1 MSVVAIGGTTPVE
14 RTARP
19 RWVVPAIGAGVL
31 VALQLVL
38 AGVDRFPTRLYIHL
52 ADPIDDLQD
61 WIQEHRLSHPLFKW
75 FLEPFRRRVNDTLN
89 SLTDLFV
96 WLPWFTLPVVVFA
109 LIARTGRW
117 RSAVFGGACMAF
129 PGVVG
134 LWEPAMETMSLMMV
148 SVALAVV
155 IGVPLGIWA
164 ALSDR
169 ANRIMRPV
177 LDAMQTVPSTAYLV
191 PAVLLFSIG
200 QVPATVATVIY
211 ALPPVVRLTALGIRQ
226 VPHDTV
232 EAARMFG
239 SSRRQLLTKVQLPQA
254 IPSIVTGINQ
264 TINMALGIVVIASL
278 VGAGGLGEAVLESL
292 RLRAPGRGLVIGA
305 AIVSLALVFDR
316 VTRSF
321 IERPTPLPNAPSRR
335 GRTMI
340 VAAGIAVAVVV
351 ARATEWIDFPVSWGT
366 DFADPIDDAIIWI
379 RDNSRWLTKDV
390 NDFIVREL
398 WVRNTGFL
406 KNTVAWPVLVLGTA
420 ALGWWV
426 KGWRLA
432 LFCGAGVLGIG
443 LVGLWAPAID
453 TLVQVLI
460 AVVIAAAIALPLGIW
475 LGRHPRA
482 EAALSPFLDALQ
494 TIPSLVYAIPFVMI
508 FAVGIVPG
516 GIIASVLYAIPPG
529 VRVSALGVR
538 QVPASTIEA
547 ATTFGAS
554 RRQVLWGVRIPL
566 ALPAIMLAVNQVILM
581 VVAMVIIS
589 GLTGGGGL
597 GYLIIDTF
605 TRTKIGQGVE
615 VAVALT
621 LMAMVLD
628 RLTQGL
634 AERFQPPAATR

>member
-1 MSVVAIGGTTPVE
+1 MT
-14 RTARP
+14 
-19 RWVVPAIGAGVL
+19 
-31 VALQLVL
+31 
-38 AGVDRFPTRLYIHL
+38 
-52 ADPIDDLQD
+52 
-61 WIQEHRLSHPLFKW
+61 
-75 FLEPFRRRVNDTLN
+75 
-89 SLTDLFV
+89 
-96 WLPWFTLPVVVFA
+96 
-109 LIARTGRW
+109 
-117 RSAVFGGACMAF
+117 F

-134 LWEPAMETMSLMMV
+134 LWEPAMETLSLMIV
-148 SVALAVV
+148 SVALAVL
-155 IGVPLGIWA
+155 IGVPLGILA
-164 ALSDR
+164 ALNER
-169 ANRIMRPV
+169 ASRIMRPI

-200 QVPATVATVIY
+200 QVPAAVATLIY

-226 VPHDTV
+226 VPSDTV
-232 EAARMFG
+232 EAGYMFG

-254 IPSIVTGINQ
+254 VPSIVTGINQ
-264 TINMALGIVVIASL
+264 TINMALGIVVIAAL

-335 GRTMI
+335 GRTLLVAGGI
-340 VAAGIAVAVVV
+340 VVAVVV
-351 ARATEWIDFPVSWGT
+351 AKAAGWIEFPVSWGT
-366 DFADPIDDAIIWI
+366 DFADPIDDAITWI
-379 RDNSRWLTKDV
+379 RDHVRWLTKDV

-398 WVRNTGFL
+398 WVRSTSWL
-406 KNTVAWPVLVLGTA
+406 KLTIAWPVLVIGTA
-420 ALGWWV
+420 ALGLWV
-426 KGWRLA
+426 KGWWLA
-432 LFCGAGVLGIG
+432 LFCGAAVFGIG
-443 LVGLWAPAID
+443 LMGLWEPAID

-460 AVVIAAAIALPLGIW
+460 AVVIAAAIALPLGVW

-482 EAALSPFLDALQ
+482 ESAVSPFLDAMQ

-538 QVPASTIEA
+538 QVPESTIEA

-554 RRQVLWGVRIPL
+554 RRQVSWGVRIPL

-581 VVAMVIIS
+581 VVAMVVIA

-605 TRTKIGQGVE
+605 TRNEIGQGFE
-615 VAVALT
+615 VAIALT

-628 RLTQGL
+628 RLTQAL
-634 AERFQPPAATR
+634 AERFQPPAAAR